1 MCWALQCCCAR
12 ACGLGLRCSPARQAP
27 GWAVFA
33 KPGQERVTVYQLL
46 RCRSSLSKTQAWDMP
61 SWCSRPRPSG
71 GAQLNSRELATAALF
86 HRSVRTGVG
95 TCQRRIGLP
104 WLEPLECVGH
114 GFSSN
119 AGASSARSHR
129 GLYAVPMAAI
139 CLLGSCPVVCLC
151 RVAAADTCTGGGGAL
166 YSAVAECYEPP
177 GFKVAGCCCTSLH
190 GWPQP
195 LTAIAETCACC

>member
-1 MCWALQCCCAR
+1 
-12 ACGLGLRCSPARQAP
+12 
-27 GWAVFA
+27 
-33 KPGQERVTVYQLL
+33 
-46 RCRSSLSKTQAWDMP
+46 MP

-119 AGASSARSHR
+119 AAH
-129 GLYAVPMAAI
+129 P
-139 CLLGSCPVVCLC
+139 LLGH
-151 RVAAADTCTGGGGAL
+151 TGGYTL
-166 YSAVAECYEPP
+166 YPRQPSAYWAAVLLCASVGLLQLTPAQVVAELFIQPSQSATSLLVLRWPAAVARH
-177 GFKVAGCCCTSLH
+177 CTVGPSL
-190 GWPQP
+190 
-195 LTAIAETCACC
+195 